1 MSTNLQDVSLQS
13 MDGILVARNDQG
25 HLTYPMLHL
34 NRQPTPADAQDW
46 DRVLVFV
53 DGNNTIQV
61 TPPTIILNEENNY
74 FQSLYIQGEGTWAV
88 SGVFE
93 EFIELEPSS
102 GQLNGAGN
110 ARIDITKAPTLNS
123 RGSYSC
129 NLVVTLGNA
138 EGTTV
143 TIPVNIVVNVPLV
156 VDDKGNGE
164 TITINLNTANNY
176 TESLTIIRDREWLL
190 ENVES
195 DIIAVSPTA
204 GNGAELPNFT
214 STLTITKSP
223 ALQTSTG
230 TTEFQ
235 IVSLFQRVNVI
246 VNINVTITGE
256 FVDPR
261 PGEEGVTGS
270 DNLYLY
276 I

>member
-1 MSTNLQDVSLQS
+1 
-13 MDGILVARNDQG
+13 MDGVLVARNDQG

-34 NRQPTPADAQDW
+34 NRQPTPEDAQGW

-61 TPPTIILNEENNY
+61 TPSAIVLNEENNY
-74 FQSLYIQGEGTWAV
+74 FQSLYIQGGGKWTV

-93 EFIELEPSS
+93 EFIRLDSSS
-102 GQLNGAGN
+102 GQLEGVDY

-129 NLVVTLGNA
+129 QLFVTLANA
-138 EGTTV
+138 EGSTI
-143 TIPVNIVVNVPLV
+143 TIPVSIMVNVPLTV
-156 VDDKGNGE
+156 NDKGHDE

-176 TESLTIIRDREWLL
+176 TETLTIVRDREWHL

-195 DIIAVSPTA
+195 DIITVSPTA
-204 GNGAELPNFT
+204 GNGAELPDFV

-223 ALQTSTG
+223 DLLASTG
-230 TTEFQ
+230 TTAFQ
-235 IVSLFQRVNVI
+235 IVSLFQRVHVVVHI
-246 VNINVTITGE
+246 DITITGE

-261 PGEEGVTGS
+261 PGEVGVTGN
-270 DNLYLY
+270 DDLYLY
-276 I
+276 L